1 MDKLELFN
9 AVARVAKPLHLSFEA
24 LKSLETKFKDAGI
37 DSLDTL
43 LITVYFCTLYGIG
56 EEKAKEFLPSSP
68 QEIFDFWKSIRLENL
83 AALKK
88 RWVKYNENLFNS

>member
-9 AVARVAKPLHLSFEA
+9 EVARVAKPLHLSFEA
-24 LKSLETKFKDAGI
+24 LKSLDTKFKDAGI

-68 QEIFDFWKSIRLENL
+68 QEIFDFLEKYKTREPSNIEEALDEIR
-83 AALKK
+83 
-88 RWVKYNENLFNS
+88 

>member
-9 AVARVAKPLHLSFEA
+9 AIARVAKPLHLTFEE
-24 LKSLETKFKDAGI
+24 LKSLDVKFKDAGI

-56 EEKAKEFLPSSP
+56 EEKAKEFLPSTP
-68 QEIFDFWKSIRLENL
+68 QEIFDFLEKHKTREPSSIDE
-83 AALKK
+83 ALG
-88 RWVKYNENLFNS
+88 EIQ

>member
-9 AVARVAKPLHLSFEA
+9 AIARVAKPLHLTVEE
-24 LKSLETKFKDAGI
+24 LKSLDVKFKDAGI

-56 EEKAKEFLPSSP
+56 EEKAKEFLPSTP
-68 QEIFDFWKSIRLENL
+68 QEIFDFLEKHKTREPSSIDE
-83 AALKK
+83 ALDEI
-88 RWVKYNENLFNS
+88 R

>member
-9 AVARVAKPLHLSFEA
+9 AVARVAKPLHLTFEA

-56 EEKAKEFLPSSP
+56 EEKAKNFLPSSP
-68 QEIFDFWKSIRLENL
+68 QEIFDFLEKHKTREPSSVEE
-83 AALKK
+83 ALG
-88 RWVKYNENLFNS
+88 EIQ